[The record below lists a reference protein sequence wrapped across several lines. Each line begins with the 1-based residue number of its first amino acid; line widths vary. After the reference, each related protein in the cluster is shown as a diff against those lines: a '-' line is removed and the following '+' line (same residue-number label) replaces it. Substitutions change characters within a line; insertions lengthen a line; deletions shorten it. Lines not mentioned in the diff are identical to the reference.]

1 MNPLAP
7 LKISKLQKT
16 LGYVAILIFGLR
28 DILWS
33 LTLRES
39 NCFHG
44 PQLTGPKTLGWSRP
58 VDLEA
63 LKGMKNATRSST
75 TAVLMSALGSSLRSL
90 AIKKNLKI
98 PKHITASL
106 TVAIL
111 PYPDMKPQN
120 RFTVVHLPMNL
131 GMGTTLDRIK
141 STYQSAQKLA
151 RSSEALVNFYLMR
164 LLGETSQY
172 FCKNFNQLLHA
183 TMLLSNV
190 PGPAEK
196 ASLFDG
202 DTLVDVA
209 FWTPLRN
216 CIGKDIYVF

>member
-1 MNPLAP
+1 L
-7 LKISKLQKT
+7 
-16 LGYVAILIFGLR
+16 AILIFGLR
-28 DILWS
+28 EAVKS
-33 LTLRES
+33 FTLLES

-44 PQLTGPKTLGWSRP
+44 PKLTGPKKLGWSRP

-75 TAVLMSALGSSLRSL
+75 TAVLMSALGASLRSL

-98 PKHITASL
+98 PRHISSSL

-111 PYPDMKPQN
+111 PYPNMKPQN
-120 RFTVVHLPMNL
+120 RFTVVLFPMNL
-131 GMGTTLDRIK
+131 GIGTTLERIK
-141 STYQSAQKLA
+141 STYKSAQKLA

-164 LLGETSQY
+164 LLGETSTW
-172 FCKNFNQLLHA
+172 FCKLFYRLLHA

-190 PGPAEK
+190 PGPAER
-196 ASLFDG
+196 ASLFGG

-216 CIGKDIYVF
+216 SIGNV